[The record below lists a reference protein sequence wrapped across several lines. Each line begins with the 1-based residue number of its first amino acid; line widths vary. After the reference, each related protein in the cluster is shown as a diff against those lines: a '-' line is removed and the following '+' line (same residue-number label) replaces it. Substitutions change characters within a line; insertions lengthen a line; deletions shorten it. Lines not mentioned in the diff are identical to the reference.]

1 MGTCLV
7 DNSSLFRGVLT
18 ECDKALAALPEP
30 PSWSI
35 IDELSKS
42 EGKSRLNLAEFS
54 QPICTAIQ
62 LALVILL
69 RSWGLEPKAVVG
81 HSSGEI
87 AAAYTAGYIS
97 LNDAIA
103 IAHYRGLAL
112 SHALDSFAQN
122 TTKGTMCAVGLC
134 EKDSRDLIERFTDR
148 VQLAAVNS
156 PDSCTL
162 SGEAHAIEEIIAKC
176 AQQGNFCRKL
186 RVDQGNVFR

>member
-1 MGTCLV
+1 MGTCLI
-7 DNSSLFRGVLT
+7 DNSPLFRGILT
-18 ECDKALAALPEP
+18 ECDKALAALPDP
-30 PSWSI
+30 PSWHI

-42 EGKSRLNLAEFS
+42 EEKSRLYLAEFS

-62 LALVILL
+62 LALVVLL

-112 SHALDSFAQN
+112 SHALNGSPQ
-122 TTKGTMCAVGLC
+122 TTAKGAMCAVGLC
-134 EKDSRDLIERFTDR
+134 EKDSRDLIEGFTDR

-162 SGEAHAIEEIIAKC
+162 SGEVHAIDEIIANC
-176 AQQGNFCRKL
+176 AQQGHFCRKL